1 MILWRKSDQFKLG
14 TNFGAWMLKVAYYQ
28 VMDHRRRLNK
38 QALFVD
44 DENFLA
50 ELAEEAAMST
60 ELTERQQE
68 ALQVCMQKLP
78 TRQREL
84 VRLRYSEGASIK
96 SVAER
101 IGSAAA
107 AVKQALFR
115 ARTNLISCAQHRMK
129 EQLT

>member
-1 MILWRKSDQFKLG
+1 
-14 TNFGAWMLKVAYYQ
+14 MLKVAYYQ
-28 VMDHRRRLNK
+28 FMDHRRRLNK

-115 ARTNLISCAQHRMK
+115 ARTNLISCVQHRMK